1 MDRPYGGRQLP
12 QPSVAEPSR
21 FDDDQ
26 DATMDV
32 QHADTGT
39 PTNHAPRHRPLRVSV
54 LLDGRWPD
62 YFSESVVIG
71 DEWS

>member
-1 MDRPYGGRQLP
+1 
-12 QPSVAEPSR
+12 
-21 FDDDQ
+21 
-26 DATMDV
+26 MDV

-62 YFSESVVIG
+62 YFPESVVIG